1 MSRDLMS
8 WKLVWVLLTEMGLP
22 VHPALL
28 CALVPQQG
36 DRDCH
41 HAVPASLAL
50 PLGLVDLLCSH
61 SRSSTWT
68 DISFHCRTV
77 TGLSHSPQ
85 RAPAASSASPGAF
98 PAVFVHSGTDWDV
111 LPCAAIVTE
120 HEVHSTEHSLCCWG
134 RSNRELSA
142 LRGIKRSCLE
152 LLVPNWTVN
161 CFLEGGKIIY
171 LMTKLNKFSRSLS
184 ETDKIILK
192 WLTKEFFGSKTMISH
207 WLSYLRGRRQATVFL
222 SKSIITNLN
231 QFLLLSCPQA
241 IQLTQSFYI
250 SFSLWKQL
258 YFSSITLHPLLIQGS
273 WKTCSIST
281 TLALTPCTKG
291 PGTQQ
296 HFRKL
301 IWCFHTGY

>member
-1 MSRDLMS
+1 MSQDPMS
-8 WKLVWVLLTEMGLP
+8 WKLVQVLLTEMGLP

-41 HAVPASLAL
+41 WPWGQAAQ

-142 LRGIKRSCLE
+142 LREHQKE
-152 LLVPNWTVN
+152 LPLTPGPKLN
-161 CFLEGGKIIY
+161 CKLLFRGGK
-171 LMTKLNKFSRSLS
+171 N
-184 ETDKIILK
+184 
-192 WLTKEFFGSKTMISH
+192 H
-207 WLSYLRGRRQATVFL
+207 LSYD
-222 SKSIITNLN
+222 
-231 QFLLLSCPQA
+231 
-241 IQLTQSFYI
+241 
-250 SFSLWKQL
+250 
-258 YFSSITLHPLLIQGS
+258 
-273 WKTCSIST
+273 
-281 TLALTPCTKG
+281 
-291 PGTQQ
+291 
-296 HFRKL
+296 
-301 IWCFHTGY
+301 